1 MGGSDWQR
9 ISLMTCVENITETV
23 PWVRKDMIN
32 NWTLGE
38 SGSSGVP
45 GKMALEMPSDHMCP
59 SSTTDSD
66 PPSPKC
72 PPGMTQLRFCHLC
85 GRETWI
91 GYWAA
96 NTSPDLPGWC
106 RYLGNEALGKGTR
119 EPGNLPLYRTHS
131 CSILLIT
138 LVPLIL
144 SKLSNKKTN
153 F

>member
-1 MGGSDWQR
+1 
-9 ISLMTCVENITETV
+9 MTGKEYHWWHALKILQKLCHELRRTWLTIELWEGRGALVSQVRWPWKCHLTTCARV
-23 PWVRKDMIN
+23 PPLILIHLLQNVL
-32 NWTLGE
+32 LGWL
-38 SGSSGVP
+38 
-45 GKMALEMPSDHMCP
+45 K
-59 SSTTDSD
+59 
-66 PPSPKC
+66 
-72 PPGMTQLRFCHLC
+72 QLRFCHLC
-85 GRETWI
+85 GRETSI